1 MKQGLSLIAKIKKKE
16 AQNYPRFLVDLLL
29 TASNCQEVGIS
40 LFGIFSTRK
49 SGKVSPQFKCPK
61 HLKMVQHFVKKETA
75 LRQK

>member
-16 AQNYPRFLVDLLL
+16 AGIYPRFLVDLLL
-29 TASNCQEVGIS
+29 TSNNCQEVGIS
-40 LFGIFSTRK
+40 LFGLFSTRK

>member
-1 MKQGLSLIAKIKKKE
+1 MKQGLSLIAKITKKE
-16 AQNYPRFLVDLLL
+16 AGIYPQFLVDLLL

-40 LFGIFSTRK
+40 LFGLFSTRK